1 MQFTPLPSN
10 FLNVGERATCELH
23 PGDVWGCRR
32 SAWSGEVSDNH
43 HFNWDTLVPY
53 LIHPVKVAIIEAMEW
68 VDEPVSPRDLDRIF
82 DEQFGVS
89 LVSYHMRTLAEVGV
103 VEKVRQ
109 RPVRGALQTFYTL
122 SAKEPTSP
130 SLSCE

>member
-1 MQFTPLPSN
+1 VN
-10 FLNVGERATCELH
+10 GN
-23 PGDVWGCRR
+23 D
-32 SAWSGEVSDNH
+32 

-68 VDEPVSPRDLDRIF
+68 VDVPLAPRDLDRIF
-82 DEQFGVS
+82 DEEFGVS
-89 LVSYHMRTLAEVGV
+89 LVAYHMRTLVDVGV

-109 RPVRGALQTFYTL
+109 RPVRGALQTFYAL

-130 SLSCE
+130 SLSGE